1 MIKNIENF
9 NINAIIKYEKVKLP
23 EELVLKINDFWK
35 KAVKE
40 TPKLW
45 NGELLCVN
53 EFVEDEKNKKIDIIC
68 RKSNYAHYLY
78 NERIGIER
86 KYSCSSLIAGCIF
99 ETSDGYYVVGALG
112 KNTSYPGCLQ
122 VPGGSADNDDI
133 SGEKINILRTIVR
146 ETKEEVNI
154 DLNDKSMVD
163 SWKVK
168 YIDMPREELK
178 PCTYII
184 LAKAN
189 LKMSKDEF
197 DEYYN
202 DYLEYLKNNNLEIE
216 FEKLYYISKN
226 KITEDLNKLENPKR
240 GYLEKVFLEDANNR
254 R

>member
-1 MIKNIENF
+1 MK
-9 NINAIIKYEKVKLP
+9 
-23 EELVLKINDFWK
+23 KI
-35 KAVKE
+35 
-40 TPKLW
+40 
-45 NGELLCVN
+45 
-53 EFVEDEKNKKIDIIC
+53 KKIDIIC
-68 RKSNYAHYLY
+68 RKSNYSHYLY
-78 NERIGIER
+78 NERIGLDR
-86 KYSCSSLIAGCIF
+86 KYSCSSLIAGSIL
-99 ETSDGYYVVGALG
+99 ETSDNYYVVGALG

-240 GYLEKVFLEDANNR
+240 GYLEKVFLEDTNNR

>member
-45 NGELLCVN
+45 NGEILCVN
-53 EFVEDEKNKKIDIIC
+53 EFIENKENKKIDIIC
-68 RKSNYAHYLY
+68 RKSNYSHYLY
-78 NERIGIER
+78 NERIELDR
-86 KYSCSSLIAGCIF
+86 KYSCSSLIAGSIL
-99 ETSDGYYVVGALG
+99 ETSDNYYVVGALG

>member
-1 MIKNIENF
+1 MIKNIEDF
-9 NINAIIKYEKVKLP
+9 NISAIIKNEKIKLP
-23 EELVLKINDFWK
+23 DDLVRKINSFWK
-35 KAVKE
+35 TAIKE
-40 TPKLW
+40 TPSLW

-99 ETSDGYYVVGALG
+99 ETSDGYYIAGALG

-122 VPGGSADNDDI
+122 VSGGSADNDDI
-133 SGEKINILRTIVR
+133 FGEKIDILSTIVR
-146 ETKEEVNI
+146 ESKEEINI
-154 DLNDKSMVD
+154 NLNDKELVD

-168 YIDMPREELK
+168 YIDMPEEEFK
-178 PCTYII
+178 PHTYII
-184 LAKAN
+184 FAKAK
-189 LKMSKDEF
+189 LKMTKNEMDK
-197 DEYYN
+197 YYK
-202 DYLEYLKNNNLEIE
+202 DYLEFLEKNNLEIE
-216 FEKLYYISKN
+216 FEKLYFINKN
-226 KITEDLNKLENPKR
+226 KITEDLNKLDNPKR

>member
-112 KNTSYPGCLQ
+112 KDTSYPGCLQ
-122 VPGGSADNDDI
+122 VSGGSADNDDI
-133 SGEKINILRTIVR
+133 VGEKIDILSTIVR
-146 ETKEEVNI
+146 ESKEEINI
-154 DLNDKSMVD
+154 NLNDKKLVD
-163 SWKVK
+163 SWKIK
-168 YIDMPREELK
+168 YIDMPEEELK
-178 PCTYII
+178 PHTYII
-184 LAKAN
+184 FAKAK
-189 LKMSKDEF
+189 LKMTKNEMDK
-197 DEYYN
+197 YYK
-202 DYLEYLKNNNLEIE
+202 DYLEFLEKNNLEIE
-216 FEKLYYISKN
+216 FEKLYFINKN
-226 KITEDLNKLENPKR
+226 KITEDLNKLDNPKR

>member
-240 GYLEKVFLEDANNR
+240 GYLEKVFLEDTNNR

>member
-1 MIKNIENF
+1 MIKNIEDF
-9 NINAIIKYEKVKLP
+9 NISAIIKNEKIKLP
-23 EELVLKINDFWK
+23 DDLVRKINSFWK
-35 KAVKE
+35 TAIKE
-40 TPKLW
+40 TPSLW

-112 KNTSYPGCLQ
+112 KDTSYPGCLQ
-122 VPGGSADNDDI
+122 VSGGSADNDDI
-133 SGEKINILRTIVR
+133 VGEKIDILSTIVR
-146 ETKEEVNI
+146 ESKEEINI
-154 DLNDKSMVD
+154 NLNDKKLVD
-163 SWKVK
+163 SWKIK
-168 YIDMPREELK
+168 YIDMPEEELK
-178 PCTYII
+178 PHTYII
-184 LAKAN
+184 FAKAK
-189 LKMSKDEF
+189 LKMTKDEM
-197 DEYYN
+197 DKYYK
-202 DYLEYLKNNNLEIE
+202 DYLEFLEKNNLEIE